1 MVTVKK
7 VLSLCDSLSA
17 IDDIRNG
24 VLRSLVPDFMSML
37 KALTGPFAQQEAMT
51 HVTVCYVSNATC
63 VCCVTVMTR
72 CNHLCV
78 CVCVCPSVCKTTHKR
93 DPLQA
98 IKFWCCSGPSCRFRI
113 TFLTLRDGAFYD
125 IF

>member
-78 CVCVCPSVCKTTHKR
+78 CVCV
-93 DPLQA
+93 PLSAKQLTNA
-98 IKFWCCSGPSCRFRI
+98 TLYRRLNFGAVLVPVVDSGS
-113 TFLTLRDGAFYD
+113 LSLR
-125 IF
+125 